1 MKNNIIILIILFFF
15 TGCNNS
21 SEKKIIGVYT
31 SDKVPLELSDEKE
44 YHYLILDENNVY
56 HLKYNDIN
64 KKGIT
69 GSWKLLDSK
78 NDTLNVQFYFASTNI
93 TGKLKGNTFLF
104 EKPNVF
110 DQRFSSWLYVKT
122 NLEKHKIIK

>member
-15 TGCNNS
+15 IGCNNS

-56 HLKYNDIN
+56 HLKYNDTN

-69 GSWKLLDSK
+69 GSWKLLKSK
-78 NDTLNVQFYFASTNI
+78 NDTLNVQFNFASTNI